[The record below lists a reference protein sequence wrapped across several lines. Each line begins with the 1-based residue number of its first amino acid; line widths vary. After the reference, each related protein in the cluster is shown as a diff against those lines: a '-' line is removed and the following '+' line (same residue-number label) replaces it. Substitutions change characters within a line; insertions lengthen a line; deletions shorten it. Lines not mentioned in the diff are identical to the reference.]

1 VATIFYGLSGEG
13 LGHATRARTVVEA
26 LRDRHRITL
35 FAPDRAYALLAPLYQ
50 GTEVAVVPIPGLRFG
65 YSRPGKVGLF
75 RTLAVA
81 ARYAWGLGPAVRAL
95 HPHFAR
101 ERPDLVIADFE
112 PLLPRAARERGVP
125 FVSFDHQHYL
135 VVSDLSRLP
144 FWLRQQ
150 AALIAPFVRA
160 LYDWQQATVV
170 SSFYKPPLKRRHRDA
185 TQVGVLI
192 RPELQALRPQH
203 DRHLVVYL
211 RRFGSPEL
219 LSTLAGSGRQVEVYG
234 LGARP
239 PERSLRFHAI
249 DNRRFLEHLATCDA
263 VVSTAGNQLVGEALY
278 LRKPLLVMP
287 EQRNFEQNLNGFFL
301 EDAGTGWCLRGRL
314 TAGLLGA
321 FLEQTE
327 TLRARIDPQ
336 AVCGNAAALAA
347 LEAQLAP
354 AAPTVSRPERELP
367 DAARRG
373 GLHPTAADRGRAQ
386 WA

>member
-1 VATIFYGLSGEG
+1 VATIFYGMSGEG

-26 LRDRHRITL
+26 LRRRHRITL
-35 FAPDRAYALLAPLYQ
+35 FAPDRAHALLAPLYR

-65 YSRPGKVGLF
+65 YSRPGRVGLL

-81 ARYAWGLGPAVRAL
+81 ARYAWGLGGHVRAL
-95 HPHFAR
+95 SSHFAR

-112 PLLPRAARERGVP
+112 PLLPRAARAHGVP

-170 SSFYKPPLKRRHRDA
+170 SSFYKPPLKRQHRDA

-192 RPELQALRPQH
+192 RPELQALRPLRG
-203 DRHLVVYL
+203 RHLLVYL
-211 RRFGSPEL
+211 RRFGSPDL
-219 LSTLAGSGRQVEVYG
+219 LSTLAACGRPVEVYG

-239 PERSLRFHAI
+239 PEGPLRFHAV
-249 DNRRFLEHLATCDA
+249 DNRRFLEHLASCDA

-301 EDAGTGWCLRGRL
+301 EDAGTGWCTRGRL
-314 TAGLLGA
+314 TAARLGA

-336 AVCGNAAALAA
+336 AVCGNAEALAA
-347 LEAQLAP
+347 LEGQLVHGAEAP
-354 AAPTVSRPERELP
+354 RRADLP
-367 DAARRG
+367 
-373 GLHPTAADRGRAQ
+373 PPQADRRAQ